1 MAILNVTEE
10 GAYPC
15 KIIDERSVNRE
26 AVVITG
32 KCGNAIL
39 MVEGDWSA
47 INEPLHII
55 LTTTGMVNQTAIS
68 I

>member
-15 KIIDERSVNRE
+15 KIIDESSVNRE

-32 KCGNAIL
+32 KRGNVIL
-39 MVEGDWSA
+39 MVEVDWNA

-55 LTTTGMVNQTAIS
+55 LTTME
-68 I
+68 